1 MLCRSYRGEHGL
13 VVQWGWLF
21 NQHQSVLYTSQHF
34 LGLRS
39 LICKMKALIPDLLLQ
54 DEMNTYK
61 ITFKKGNFVL
71 SCYYL
76 KFLFNLFGSF
86 FTQTP

>member
-1 MLCRSYRGEHGL
+1 
-13 VVQWGWLF
+13 
-21 NQHQSVLYTSQHF
+21 
-34 LGLRS
+34 
-39 LICKMKALIPDLLLQ
+39 MKVLIPDLLLQ

-61 ITFKKGNFVL
+61 IIFKKGNFVL

-86 FTQTP
+86 FTQTS